1 MSYTIYSGNNLFSFN
16 KEEFEQFCKDY
27 TIIQAAGGIVKDE
40 LDRILFIY
48 RRGFWDLPK
57 GKLDEGESLIECA
70 KREVEEECGI
80 TVSEVDDQP
89 YITYH
94 TYEEKGLS
102 ILKETYW
109 YPMKATNVQPL
120 IPQIEEHIEAIEWA
134 DDKRQER
141 LLLKTYPMI
150 RDMINA
156 KNQKPL

>member
-16 KEEFEQFCKDY
+16 EAEFQQFRKDY

-40 LDRILFIY
+40 LDRTLFIY

-80 TVSEVDDQP
+80 TVQEVTDQP
-89 YITYH
+89 FITYH
-94 TYEEKGLS
+94 TYEEKGSS

-109 YPMKATNVQPL
+109 YPMKATNNQPL
-120 IPQIEEHIEAIEWA
+120 IPQTEEQIEAIEWA
-134 DDKRQER
+134 DNKRIEA
-141 LLLKTYPMI
+141 LLQNTYTMI

-156 KNQKPL
+156 KNQKLL